1 MALLLALVFAAQVS
15 PCKGSEL
22 SGTFTA
28 IRGSQGAGNIVY
40 TLRLRNRSSGT
51 CWVSGLPVATLLGKS
66 GKKLPTHGRAEFPG
80 EATAI
85 ILRLAPGKSAS
96 ANARF
101 SPDVPGV
108 GEGHPGQC
116 EATAYTLLVTPN
128 GGGAVRAPVSPPTP
142 VCEHGQLS
150 WSLLSAA
157 R

>member
-1 MALLLALVFAAQVS
+1 MALLLALVFATQVS
-15 PCKGSEL
+15 PCTGSRL
-22 SGTFTA
+22 NATFTA

-40 TLRLRNRSSGT
+40 TLRLKNRST
-51 CWVSGLPVATLLGKS
+51 HECWVSGLPQVTLLGKT

-80 EATAI
+80 EATAVI
-85 ILRLAPGKSAS
+85 VRLAPGKSAT

-116 EATAYTLLVTPN
+116 EPTAYSLLVRPN
-128 GGGAVRAPVSPPTP
+128 GGGTVRAPVSPATP

-157 R
+157 H